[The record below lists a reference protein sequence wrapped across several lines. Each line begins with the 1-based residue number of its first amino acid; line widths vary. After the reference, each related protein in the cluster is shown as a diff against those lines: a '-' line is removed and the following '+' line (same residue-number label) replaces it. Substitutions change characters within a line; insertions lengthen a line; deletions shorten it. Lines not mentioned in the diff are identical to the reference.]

1 MRIKIEISK
10 DESDNEVPDVNEE
23 EEEEENW
30 G

>member
-23 EEEEENW
+23 EEEENW